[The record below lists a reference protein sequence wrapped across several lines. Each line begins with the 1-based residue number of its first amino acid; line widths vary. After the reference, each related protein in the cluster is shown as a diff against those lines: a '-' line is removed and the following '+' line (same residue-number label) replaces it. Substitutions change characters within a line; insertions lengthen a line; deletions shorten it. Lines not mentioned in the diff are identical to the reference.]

1 MQTIDIKAELG
12 AVDFAPDS
20 ELKEIAQ
27 NVRTILTTLK
37 KTVPMDRELGVN
49 GTILD
54 LPIAA
59 AQASM
64 TADIVAAVS
73 RYEPRAKV
81 VSVDYQGKEVDGR
94 ITPKV
99 RIKING
105 A

>member
-1 MQTIDIKAELG
+1 MNG
-12 AVDFAPDS
+12 A
-20 ELKEIAQ
+20 I
-27 NVRTILTTLK
+27 I
-37 KTVPMDRELGVN
+37 
-49 GTILD
+49 D

-81 VSVDYQGKEVDGR
+81 VSVDYQGNEMDGK

>member
-1 MQTIDIKAELG
+1 MQTIDITAESG
-12 AVDFAPDS
+12 AVDFAPAS
-20 ELKEIAQ
+20 ELEEIAQ
-27 NVRTILTTLK
+27 NVRTILTTFK
-37 KTVPMDRELGVN
+37 KSVPMDREFGVN

-64 TADIVAAVS
+64 TADIVAAVNH
-73 RYEPRAKV
+73 YEPRAKV
-81 VSVDYQGKEVDGR
+81 VSVDYRGKEVDGK

>member
-1 MQTIDIKAELG
+1 MQTIDITGELG

-27 NVRTILTTLK
+27 NVRTILTTFK

-81 VSVDYQGKEVDGR
+81 VSVDYQGNEMDGK

>member
-1 MQTIDIKAELG
+1 MQTIDITAELG

-27 NVRTILTTLK
+27 NVRTILTTFK

-49 GTILD
+49 GAIID

-81 VSVDYQGKEVDGR
+81 VSVDYHGKEVDGR